1 MSYVR
6 HRFVYFAL
14 RPFFRAFLKM
24 RYNYTSEK
32 YDATGP
38 VLILPNH
45 TCTMD
50 PVMVAM
56 SFKKPIY
63 FVTSDHLLR
72 KGIIGRGISFLVEPI
87 GKVKSASD
95 LVTVKKMVKKLSQG
109 KNVCVFPEGNRSF
122 HGCTTYIS
130 PAIGKLIK
138 MLNVDVVLYNID
150 KGYISDPRWADT
162 IRRGELRGFVKEIL
176 KPEAY
181 KQMTSDQITQAVI
194 KGLYVNPT
202 PLDNRN
208 TQVFKGRRLAEH
220 LELAVFIC
228 PKCHGIAKIRTG
240 GDHGICT
247 GCGMQFTYTPT
258 GYLEGTDLPF
268 ITIKQW
274 DEWQREFI
282 IKNPVSDGEPILSD
296 SNDVMYKIIRAK
308 INQRIGKGELI
319 LYKNRLEFWPYDSKT
334 KSIFYF
340 TDIENMIVHGKQV
353 LQISSTDK
361 KTYEFKN
368 KNIRS
373 AIKYMYYFYH
383 LKDEKRGDSNE
394 FFGI

>member
-1 MSYVR
+1 M
-6 HRFVYFAL
+6 
-14 RPFFRAFLKM
+14 
-24 RYNYTSEK
+24 
-32 YDATGP
+32 
-38 VLILPNH
+38 
-45 TCTMD
+45 
-50 PVMVAM
+50 
-56 SFKKPIY
+56 
-63 FVTSDHLLR
+63 
-72 KGIIGRGISFLVEPI
+72 VEPI

-138 MLNVDVVLYNID
+138 MLNVDVVLYNIN

-194 KGLYVNPT
+194 EGLYVNPT
-202 PLDNRN
+202 PIGNRN
-208 TQVFKGRRLAEH
+208 TIRFKGRRLAEH

-274 DEWQREFI
+274 DEWQRQFI
-282 IKNPVSDGEPILSD
+282 IENPVSDVEPILSD
-296 SNDVMYKIIRAK
+296 SNDVMYKDHTC
-308 INQRIGKGELI
+308 
-319 LYKNRLEFWPYDSKT
+319 KN
-334 KSIFYF
+334 
-340 TDIENMIVHGKQV
+340 
-353 LQISSTDK
+353 
-361 KTYEFKN
+361 
-368 KNIRS
+368 
-373 AIKYMYYFYH
+373 
-383 LKDEKRGDSNE
+383 
-394 FFGI
+394 

>member
-1 MSYVR
+1 MSYTR
-6 HRFVYFAL
+6 HRFVYFTL
-14 RPFFRAFLKM
+14 RPFFRIFLKI

-32 YDATGP
+32 YDKAGP

-45 TCTMD
+45 NCTMD
-50 PVMVAM
+50 PVMVAL
-56 SFKKPIY
+56 SFKNPIY

-72 KGIIGRGISFLVEPI
+72 KNLLGKGVSFLVEPI
-87 GKVKSASD
+87 GKVKSTSD
-95 LVTVKKMVKKLSQG
+95 LITVKKMVKKLSQG

-122 HGCTTYIS
+122 NGCTTYIS

-150 KGYISDPRWADT
+150 KGYLSDPRWAQT
-162 IRRGELRGFVKEIL
+162 VRRGKLRGYIKEIL

-181 KQMTSDQITQAVI
+181 KKMTPDQITQSVRNA
-194 KGLYVNPT
+194 LYVNPT
-202 PLDNRN
+202 PLDSRN

-220 LELAVFIC
+220 LELAIFIC
-228 PKCHGIAKIRTG
+228 PKCHSIAKIRTG

-247 GCGMQFTYTPT
+247 GCDMQFTYTPT

-268 ITIKQW
+268 ATIKQW
-274 DEWQREFI
+274 DEWQRQFI
-282 IKNPVSDGEPILSD
+282 IDHTVSETKPILSD

-308 INQRIGKGELI
+308 INLCIGKGELV
-319 LYKNRLEFWPYDSKT
+319 LYKDRLEFWPYDSNLR
-334 KSIFYF
+334 SIFYF
-340 TDIENMIVHGKQV
+340 NDIENMIVHGKQV
-353 LQISSTDK
+353 LQISCTDK

-383 LKDEKRGDSNE
+383 LKDERREDSNE